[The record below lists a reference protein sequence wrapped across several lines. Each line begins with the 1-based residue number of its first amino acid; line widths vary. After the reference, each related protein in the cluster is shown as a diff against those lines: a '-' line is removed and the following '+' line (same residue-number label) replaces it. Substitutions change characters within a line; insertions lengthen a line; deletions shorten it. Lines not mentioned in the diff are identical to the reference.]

1 MRDKSDYTIC
11 KSYDGENNYYK
22 TYYTLRDEIINS
34 IYDNVDN
41 DTYRLIEE
49 NLENIEEIIDQLTN
63 EVNYNEM
70 QSNLYKLELE
80 QINQIKDPIEWYES
94 YIDKLRYHEKMYLK
108 FLLWKNNIFIF
119 LIAII
124 KKINVCF

>member
-11 KSYDGENNYYK
+11 KSYDGENNCYK

-41 DTYRLIEE
+41 DTYKLIEK
-49 NLENIEEIIDQLTN
+49 NLESIEEIIDQIVD

-94 YIDKLRYHEKMYLK
+94 YIGKLRYHEKMYLK
-108 FLLWKNNIFIF
+108 FLLWKNRRF
-119 LIAII
+119 
-124 KKINVCF
+124 

>member
-11 KSYDGENNYYK
+11 KNYDGENNYYK

-94 YIDKLRYHEKMYLK
+94 YIGKLRYHEKMYLK
-108 FLLWKNNIFIF
+108 FLLWKNRRF
-119 LIAII
+119 
-124 KKINVCF
+124 